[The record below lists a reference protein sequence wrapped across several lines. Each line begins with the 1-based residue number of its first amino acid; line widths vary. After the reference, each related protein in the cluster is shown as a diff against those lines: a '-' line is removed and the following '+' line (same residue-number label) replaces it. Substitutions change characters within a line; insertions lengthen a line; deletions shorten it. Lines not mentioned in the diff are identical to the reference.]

1 MTTTNF
7 TRTLGDKIMMIL
19 LSEID
24 TIVNSDWFLFNVFVD
39 LCICDFVSVP
49 FKTLAILSAMR
60 NDIFITFL

>member
-24 TIVNSDWFLFNVFVD
+24 TIVNSD
-39 LCICDFVSVP
+39 
-49 FKTLAILSAMR
+49 
-60 NDIFITFL
+60 